1 MMNTKEVRETRELTA
16 DEIDRVSGGE
26 IWNFGFFRVAGQVYD
41 GGVALGLEVGG
52 TRYIVNIG
60 SGGINGFTK
69 PA

>member
-1 MMNTKEVRETRELTA
+1 MNAKEVSETRELAA

-26 IWNFGFFRVAGQVYD
+26 IWDFGFFRVAGLAYD
-41 GGVALGLEVGG
+41 GGVSLGLEVGG
-52 TRYIVNIG
+52 TRYIVNVG